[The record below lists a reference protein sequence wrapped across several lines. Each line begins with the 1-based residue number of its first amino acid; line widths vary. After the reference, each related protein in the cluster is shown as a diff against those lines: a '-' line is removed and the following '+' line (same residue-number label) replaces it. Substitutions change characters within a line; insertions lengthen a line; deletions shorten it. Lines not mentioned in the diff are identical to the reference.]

1 MTFMVS
7 GWSQTVV
14 DIVVDSEDH
23 TVLEAAVVEAGLVE
37 TLQGEGPF
45 TVFAPTDAAFTAL
58 LTALGVEA
66 ADLLGLPQLG
76 DILTYHVAGV
86 EAMSTDLSDGQ
97 MVTTVNGQ
105 DVTISIM
112 GDTVMING
120 SATVTVANIDA
131 TNGVVHVID
140 AVLVPA
146 IITGCTDMMACNYS
160 LVANTDDQSCVLP
173 GDMCDDGDDATVND
187 MVGDDCMCA
196 GIPATVVDIVV
207 NSEDHTLLEAAVG
220 AANLVDALSAEG
232 PFTVFAPTDAA
243 IAALVEALE
252 ITAEDLL
259 ALPDLGEILQ
269 YHVVAGAAMSGDLSD
284 GQEIETLLGENVTVT
299 IDMDMNVFINNA
311 QVTVADIEAGNGVV
325 HVIDAVLLPP
335 APVTNTVV
343 DVIVNSEDHTLLE
356 AAVIEAGLVEALS
369 AEGPFTVFA
378 PTDAAITALI
388 EALEITADDLLAL
401 PNLGDILQYH
411 VVAGAAMSGDL
422 SDGQEIETLLGEN
435 VTVTIDMDM
444 NVFINNAQVTVADI
458 EAGNGV
464 VHVIDAVLLPPA
476 PVTNTVVDVIVNS
489 EDHTLLEA
497 AVIEA
502 GLVEALSA
510 EGPFTV
516 FAPTD
521 AAITALIEALEITA
535 EDLLALPNLG
545 DILQYHVVAGAA
557 MSGDLTDGQEIETL
571 LGSNVTVTINAE
583 GVFINDAQVTVAD
596 IEADNGVVHVI
607 DAVLLPPTPDNIHE
621 ATATWSAMPNPAK
634 DVVTLTGVNPAAT
647 LALLDMAGRTV
658 REFAQGT
665 TVLNVGDLT
674 PGTYMLTV
682 NDGRNLEL
690 KKIMVQ

>member
-1 MTFMVS
+1 MVS

-58 LTALGVEA
+58 LTALNVEA

-86 EAMSTDLSDGQ
+86 EAMSSDLSDGQ

-105 DVTISIM
+105 DVTITIM
-112 GDTVMING
+112 GETVMING

-146 IITGCTDMMACNYS
+146 IINGCTDMMACNYS
-160 LVANTDDQSCVLP
+160 LVANTDDGSCVLP

-187 MVGDDCMCA
+187 MVGEDCMCA

-207 NSEDHTLLEAAVG
+207 NSEDHTLLEAAVI
-220 AANLVDALSAEG
+220 AAGLVEALSAEG

-243 IAALVEALE
+243 ITALVEALE

-269 YHVVAGAAMSGDLSD
+269 YHVVAGAAMSGELTD

-299 IDMDMNVFINNA
+299 INAGGVFINDA
-311 QVTVADIEAGNGVV
+311 QVTAADIEAGNGVV

-335 APVTNTVV
+335 APETNTVV

-356 AAVIEAGLVEALS
+356 AAVIEAGLVEVLS

-378 PTDAAITALI
+378 PTDSAITVL
-388 EALEITADDLLAL
+388 
-401 PNLGDILQYH
+401 
-411 VVAGAAMSGDL
+411 VA
-422 SDGQEIETLLGEN
+422 
-435 VTVTIDMDM
+435 
-444 NVFINNAQVTVADI
+444 
-458 EAGNGV
+458 
-464 VHVIDAVLLPPA
+464 
-476 PVTNTVVDVIVNS
+476 
-489 EDHTLLEA
+489 
-497 AVIEA
+497 
-502 GLVEALSA
+502 
-510 EGPFTV
+510 
-516 FAPTD
+516 
-521 AAITALIEALEITA
+521 ALEITA
-535 EDLLALPNLG
+535 EDLLALPNLSE
-545 DILQYHVVAGAA
+545 ILKYHVVAGAA

-607 DAVLLPPTPDNIHE
+607 DAVLLPPTPDGINE
-621 ATATWSAMPNPAK
+621 ASATWSVMPNPAK
-634 DVVTLTGVNPAAT
+634 DVVILTGVNPSAT
-647 LALLDMAGRTV
+647 LALLDMTGRTV

-665 TVLNVGDLT
+665 TVLTVGDLT

-682 NDGRNLEL
+682 NEGRNLEL

>member
-1 MTFMVS
+1 M
-7 GWSQTVV
+7 V

-388 EALEITADDLLAL
+388 EALEITA
-401 PNLGDILQYH
+401 
-411 VVAGAAMSGDL
+411 
-422 SDGQEIETLLGEN
+422 
-435 VTVTIDMDM
+435 
-444 NVFINNAQVTVADI
+444 
-458 EAGNGV
+458 
-464 VHVIDAVLLPPA
+464 
-476 PVTNTVVDVIVNS
+476 
-489 EDHTLLEA
+489 
-497 AVIEA
+497 
-502 GLVEALSA
+502 
-510 EGPFTV
+510 
-516 FAPTD
+516 
-521 AAITALIEALEITA
+521 

-621 ATATWSAMPNPAK
+621 ATATWSVMPNPAK

>member
-1 MTFMVS
+1 MVS

-58 LTALGVEA
+58 LTALNVEA

-207 NSEDHTLLEAAVG
+207 NSEDHTLLEAAVI
-220 AANLVDALSAEG
+220 AAGLVEALSAEG

-243 IAALVEALE
+243 ITALVEALE

-269 YHVVAGAAMSGDLSD
+269 YHVVAGAAMSGDLTD

-299 IDMDMNVFINNA
+299 INAEGVFVNDA
-311 QVTVADIEAGNGVV
+311 QVTAADIEAGNGVV

-335 APVTNTVV
+335 APETNTVV

-356 AAVIEAGLVEALS
+356 AAVIEAGLVGVLS
-369 AEGPFTVFA
+369 SEGPFTVFA
-378 PTDAAITALI
+378 PTDSAITVL
-388 EALEITADDLLAL
+388 
-401 PNLGDILQYH
+401 
-411 VVAGAAMSGDL
+411 VA
-422 SDGQEIETLLGEN
+422 
-435 VTVTIDMDM
+435 
-444 NVFINNAQVTVADI
+444 
-458 EAGNGV
+458 
-464 VHVIDAVLLPPA
+464 
-476 PVTNTVVDVIVNS
+476 
-489 EDHTLLEA
+489 
-497 AVIEA
+497 
-502 GLVEALSA
+502 
-510 EGPFTV
+510 
-516 FAPTD
+516 
-521 AAITALIEALEITA
+521 ALEITA

-545 DILQYHVVAGAA
+545 EILKYHVVAGAA
-557 MSGDLTDGQEIETL
+557 MSSDLTDGQEIETL

-607 DAVLLPPTPDNIHE
+607 DAVLLPPTPDGINE
-621 ATATWSAMPNPAK
+621 ATATWSVMPNPAK
-634 DVVTLTGVNPAAT
+634 DVVILTGVNPSAT
-647 LALLDMAGRTV
+647 LALLDMTGRTV

-665 TVLNVGDLT
+665 TVLTVGDLT

>member
-1 MTFMVS
+1 MVS

-58 LTALGVEA
+58 LTALNVEA

-131 TNGVVHVID
+131 TNGVVHVIA

-207 NSEDHTLLEAAVG
+207 NSEDHTLLEAAVI
-220 AANLVDALSAEG
+220 AAGLVEALSAEG

-243 IAALVEALE
+243 ITALVEALE

-269 YHVVAGAAMSGDLSD
+269 YHVVAGAAMSGDLTD

-299 IDMDMNVFINNA
+299 INAEGVFVNDA
-311 QVTVADIEAGNGVV
+311 QVTAADIEAGNGVV

-335 APVTNTVV
+335 APETNTVV
-343 DVIVNSEDHTLLE
+343 DVIVNSEDHPLLE
-356 AAVIEAGLVEALS
+356 AAVIEAGLVGVLS
-369 AEGPFTVFA
+369 SEGPFTVFA
-378 PTDAAITALI
+378 PTDSAITVL
-388 EALEITADDLLAL
+388 
-401 PNLGDILQYH
+401 
-411 VVAGAAMSGDL
+411 VA
-422 SDGQEIETLLGEN
+422 
-435 VTVTIDMDM
+435 
-444 NVFINNAQVTVADI
+444 
-458 EAGNGV
+458 
-464 VHVIDAVLLPPA
+464 
-476 PVTNTVVDVIVNS
+476 
-489 EDHTLLEA
+489 
-497 AVIEA
+497 
-502 GLVEALSA
+502 
-510 EGPFTV
+510 
-516 FAPTD
+516 
-521 AAITALIEALEITA
+521 ALEITA

-545 DILQYHVVAGAA
+545 EILKYHVVAGAA
-557 MSGDLTDGQEIETL
+557 MSSDLTDGQEIETL

-607 DAVLLPPTPDNIHE
+607 DAVLLPPTPDGTNE
-621 ATATWSAMPNPAK
+621 ATATWSVMPNPAK
-634 DVVTLTGVNPAAT
+634 DVVILTGVNPSAT
-647 LALLDMAGRTV
+647 LALLDMTGRTV

-665 TVLNVGDLT
+665 TVLTVGDLT

>member
-58 LTALGVEA
+58 LTALNVEA

-105 DVTISIM
+105 DVSISIM
-112 GDTVMING
+112 GETVMING

-146 IITGCTDMMACNYS
+146 IINGCTDMMACNYS
-160 LVANTDDQSCVLP
+160 LVANTDDGSCVLP

-187 MVGDDCMCA
+187 MVGEDCMCA

-207 NSEDHTLLEAAVG
+207 NSEDHTLLEAAVI
-220 AANLVDALSAEG
+220 AADLVEALSAEG

-243 IAALVEALE
+243 ITALVEALE

-259 ALPDLGEILQ
+259 ALPNLGEILQ
-269 YHVVAGAAMSGDLSD
+269 YHVLAGAAMSGDLTD

-299 IDMDMNVFINNA
+299 INADGVFINDA
-311 QVTVADIEAGNGVV
+311 LVTAADIEAGNGVV
-325 HVIDAVLLPP
+325 HVIDAVLLPS
-335 APVTNTVV
+335 APETNTVV

-356 AAVIEAGLVEALS
+356 AAVIEAGLVGVLS

-378 PTDAAITALI
+378 PTDSAITVL
-388 EALEITADDLLAL
+388 
-401 PNLGDILQYH
+401 
-411 VVAGAAMSGDL
+411 VA
-422 SDGQEIETLLGEN
+422 
-435 VTVTIDMDM
+435 
-444 NVFINNAQVTVADI
+444 
-458 EAGNGV
+458 
-464 VHVIDAVLLPPA
+464 
-476 PVTNTVVDVIVNS
+476 
-489 EDHTLLEA
+489 
-497 AVIEA
+497 
-502 GLVEALSA
+502 
-510 EGPFTV
+510 
-516 FAPTD
+516 
-521 AAITALIEALEITA
+521 ALEITA

-545 DILQYHVVAGAA
+545 EILKYHVVAGAA
-557 MSGDLTDGQEIETL
+557 MSSDLTDGQEIETL

-607 DAVLLPPTPDNIHE
+607 DAVLLPPTPDGINE
-621 ATATWSAMPNPAK
+621 ATATWSVMPNPAK
-634 DVVTLTGVNPAAT
+634 DVVILTGVNPSAT
-647 LALLDMAGRTV
+647 LALLDMTGRTV

-665 TVLNVGDLT
+665 TILTVGDLT

>member
-1 MTFMVS
+1 MVS

-120 SATVTVANIDA
+120 SATVTVANLDA

-146 IITGCTDMMACNYS
+146 IINGCTDMMACNYS
-160 LVANTDDQSCVLP
+160 LVANTDDGSCVLP

-187 MVGDDCMCA
+187 MIGEDCMCA

-220 AANLVDALSAEG
+220 AANLVDTLSAEG

-243 IAALVEALE
+243 ITALVEALE

-259 ALPDLGEILQ
+259 ALPNLGEILQ

-356 AAVIEAGLVEALS
+356 AAVIAADLVDALS

-378 PTDAAITALI
+378 PTDSAIT
-388 EALEITADDLLAL
+388 
-401 PNLGDILQYH
+401 
-411 VVAGAAMSGDL
+411 
-422 SDGQEIETLLGEN
+422 
-435 VTVTIDMDM
+435 
-444 NVFINNAQVTVADI
+444 
-458 EAGNGV
+458 
-464 VHVIDAVLLPPA
+464 VL
-476 PVTNTVVDVIVNS
+476 V
-489 EDHTLLEA
+489 
-497 AVIEA
+497 
-502 GLVEALSA
+502 
-510 EGPFTV
+510 
-516 FAPTD
+516 
-521 AAITALIEALEITA
+521 EALEITA

-545 DILQYHVVAGAA
+545 EILQYHVVAGAA

-621 ATATWSAMPNPAK
+621 ATATWNVMPNPAK
-634 DVVTLTGVNPAAT
+634 DVLTLTGVNPAAT
-647 LALLDMAGRTV
+647 LALLDMTGRTV

-665 TVLNVGDLT
+665 TVLNVGDLP

>member
-1 MTFMVS
+1 MKHFFTLIAAAMTFMVS

-146 IITGCTDMMACNYS
+146 IINGCTDMMACNYS
-160 LVANTDDQSCVLP
+160 LVANTDDGSCVLP

-187 MVGDDCMCA
+187 MVGEDCMCA

-207 NSEDHTLLEAAVG
+207 NSDDHTLLEAAVG
-220 AANLVDALSAEG
+220 AANLVDALSADG

-243 IAALVEALE
+243 ITALVEALE
-252 ITAEDLL
+252 ITADDLL
-259 ALPDLGEILQ
+259 ALPNLGEILQ

-356 AAVIEAGLVEALS
+356 AAVIAADLVDALS
-369 AEGPFTVFA
+369 ADGPFTVFA
-378 PTDAAITALI
+378 PTDSAIT
-388 EALEITADDLLAL
+388 
-401 PNLGDILQYH
+401 
-411 VVAGAAMSGDL
+411 
-422 SDGQEIETLLGEN
+422 
-435 VTVTIDMDM
+435 
-444 NVFINNAQVTVADI
+444 
-458 EAGNGV
+458 
-464 VHVIDAVLLPPA
+464 VL
-476 PVTNTVVDVIVNS
+476 V
-489 EDHTLLEA
+489 
-497 AVIEA
+497 
-502 GLVEALSA
+502 
-510 EGPFTV
+510 
-516 FAPTD
+516 
-521 AAITALIEALEITA
+521 EALEITA

-545 DILQYHVVAGAA
+545 EILQYHVVAGAA

-621 ATATWSAMPNPAK
+621 ATATWNVMPNPAK
-634 DVVTLTGVNPAAT
+634 DVLTLTGVNPAAT
-647 LALLDMAGRTV
+647 LALLDMTGRTV

-665 TVLNVGDLT
+665 TVLTVGDLT

>member
-1 MTFMVS
+1 MVS

-146 IITGCTDMMACNYS
+146 IINGCTDMMACNYS
-160 LVANTDDQSCVLP
+160 LVANTDDGSCVLP
-173 GDMCDDGDDATVND
+173 GDVCDDGDDATVND

-243 IAALVEALE
+243 ITALAEALE
-252 ITAEDLL
+252 ITPEVLL
-259 ALPDLGEILQ
+259 TLPNLGDILQ

-284 GQEIETLLGENVTVT
+284 GQEIETLTGANVNVT

-356 AAVIEAGLVEALS
+356 AAVIAADLV
-369 AEGPFTVFA
+369 
-378 PTDAAITALI
+378 D
-388 EALEITADDLLAL
+388 
-401 PNLGDILQYH
+401 
-411 VVAGAAMSGDL
+411 
-422 SDGQEIETLLGEN
+422 
-435 VTVTIDMDM
+435 
-444 NVFINNAQVTVADI
+444 
-458 EAGNGV
+458 
-464 VHVIDAVLLPPA
+464 
-476 PVTNTVVDVIVNS
+476 
-489 EDHTLLEA
+489 
-497 AVIEA
+497 
-502 GLVEALSA
+502 ALSA

-621 ATATWSAMPNPAK
+621 ATATWNVMPNPAK

-647 LALLDMAGRTV
+647 LALLDMTGRTV

-665 TVLNVGDLT
+665 TVLTVGDLA

>member
-66 ADLLGLPQLG
+66 EDLLGLPQLG

-146 IITGCTDMMACNYS
+146 IINGCTDMMACNYS
-160 LVANTDDQSCVLP
+160 LVANTDDGSCVLP

-187 MVGDDCMCA
+187 MVGEDCMCA

-243 IAALVEALE
+243 ITALVEALE
-252 ITAEDLL
+252 ITAEELL

-356 AAVIEAGLVEALS
+356 AAVIAADLV
-369 AEGPFTVFA
+369 
-378 PTDAAITALI
+378 D
-388 EALEITADDLLAL
+388 
-401 PNLGDILQYH
+401 
-411 VVAGAAMSGDL
+411 
-422 SDGQEIETLLGEN
+422 
-435 VTVTIDMDM
+435 
-444 NVFINNAQVTVADI
+444 
-458 EAGNGV
+458 
-464 VHVIDAVLLPPA
+464 
-476 PVTNTVVDVIVNS
+476 
-489 EDHTLLEA
+489 
-497 AVIEA
+497 
-502 GLVEALSA
+502 ALSA

-545 DILQYHVVAGAA
+545 EILQYHVVAGAA

-571 LGSNVTVTINAE
+571 LGSNVTVTINSE

-621 ATATWSAMPNPAK
+621 ATATWNVMPNPAK

-647 LALLDMAGRTV
+647 LALLDMTGRTV
-658 REFAQGT
+658 REFVQGT
-665 TVLNVGDLT
+665 TVLTVGDLT

>member
-1 MTFMVS
+1 MVS

-58 LTALGVEA
+58 LTALNVEA

-86 EAMSTDLSDGQ
+86 EAMSSDLSDGQ

-105 DVTISIM
+105 DVTITIM
-112 GDTVMING
+112 GETVMING

-146 IITGCTDMMACNYS
+146 IINGCTDMMACNYS
-160 LVANTDDQSCVLP
+160 LVANTDDGSCVLP

-187 MVGDDCMCA
+187 MVGEDCMCA

-207 NSEDHTLLEAAVG
+207 NSEDHTLLEAAVI
-220 AANLVDALSAEG
+220 AAGLVEALSAEG

-243 IAALVEALE
+243 ITALVEALE

-269 YHVVAGAAMSGDLSD
+269 YHVVAGAAMSGELTD

-299 IDMDMNVFINNA
+299 INADGVFINDA
-311 QVTVADIEAGNGVV
+311 QVTAADIEAGNGVV

-335 APVTNTVV
+335 APETNTVV

-356 AAVIEAGLVEALS
+356 AAVIEAGLVEVLS

-378 PTDAAITALI
+378 PTDSAITVL
-388 EALEITADDLLAL
+388 
-401 PNLGDILQYH
+401 
-411 VVAGAAMSGDL
+411 VA
-422 SDGQEIETLLGEN
+422 
-435 VTVTIDMDM
+435 
-444 NVFINNAQVTVADI
+444 
-458 EAGNGV
+458 
-464 VHVIDAVLLPPA
+464 
-476 PVTNTVVDVIVNS
+476 
-489 EDHTLLEA
+489 
-497 AVIEA
+497 
-502 GLVEALSA
+502 
-510 EGPFTV
+510 
-516 FAPTD
+516 
-521 AAITALIEALEITA
+521 ALEITA
-535 EDLLALPNLG
+535 EDLLALPNLSE
-545 DILQYHVVAGAA
+545 ILKYHVVAGAA

-607 DAVLLPPTPDNIHE
+607 DAVLLPPTPDGINE
-621 ATATWSAMPNPAK
+621 ASATWSVMPNPAK
-634 DVVTLTGVNPAAT
+634 DVVILTGVNPSAT
-647 LALLDMAGRTV
+647 LALLDMTGRTV

-665 TVLNVGDLT
+665 TVLTVGDLT

-682 NDGRNLEL
+682 NEGRNLEL

>member
-388 EALEITADDLLAL
+388 EALEITA
-401 PNLGDILQYH
+401 
-411 VVAGAAMSGDL
+411 
-422 SDGQEIETLLGEN
+422 
-435 VTVTIDMDM
+435 
-444 NVFINNAQVTVADI
+444 
-458 EAGNGV
+458 
-464 VHVIDAVLLPPA
+464 
-476 PVTNTVVDVIVNS
+476 
-489 EDHTLLEA
+489 
-497 AVIEA
+497 
-502 GLVEALSA
+502 
-510 EGPFTV
+510 
-516 FAPTD
+516 
-521 AAITALIEALEITA
+521 

-621 ATATWSAMPNPAK
+621 ATATWSVMPNPAK

>member
-1 MTFMVS
+1 MVS

-58 LTALGVEA
+58 LTALNVEA

-105 DVTISIM
+105 DVTITVM
-112 GDTVMING
+112 GETVMING

-146 IITGCTDMMACNYS
+146 IINGCTDMMACNYS
-160 LVANTDDQSCVLP
+160 LVANTDDGSCVLP

-187 MVGDDCMCA
+187 MVGEDCMCA

-207 NSEDHTLLEAAVG
+207 NSEDHTLLEAAVI
-220 AANLVDALSAEG
+220 AAGLVEALSAEG

-243 IAALVEALE
+243 ITALVEALE

-269 YHVVAGAAMSGDLSD
+269 YHAVAGAAMSGDLTD

-299 IDMDMNVFINNA
+299 INAEGVFVNDA
-311 QVTVADIEAGNGVV
+311 QVTAADIEAGNGVV

-335 APVTNTVV
+335 APETNTVV

-356 AAVIEAGLVEALS
+356 AAVIEAGLVGVLS

-378 PTDAAITALI
+378 PTDSAITVL
-388 EALEITADDLLAL
+388 
-401 PNLGDILQYH
+401 
-411 VVAGAAMSGDL
+411 VA
-422 SDGQEIETLLGEN
+422 
-435 VTVTIDMDM
+435 
-444 NVFINNAQVTVADI
+444 
-458 EAGNGV
+458 
-464 VHVIDAVLLPPA
+464 
-476 PVTNTVVDVIVNS
+476 
-489 EDHTLLEA
+489 
-497 AVIEA
+497 
-502 GLVEALSA
+502 
-510 EGPFTV
+510 
-516 FAPTD
+516 
-521 AAITALIEALEITA
+521 ALEITA

-545 DILQYHVVAGAA
+545 EILKYHVVAGAA
-557 MSGDLTDGQEIETL
+557 MSSDLTDGQEIETL

-607 DAVLLPPTPDNIHE
+607 DAVLLPPTPDGINE
-621 ATATWSAMPNPAK
+621 ATATWSVMPNPAK
-634 DVVTLTGVNPAAT
+634 DVVILTGVNPSAT
-647 LALLDMAGRTV
+647 LALLDMTGRTV

-665 TVLNVGDLT
+665 TILTVGDLT

>member
-58 LTALGVEA
+58 LTALNVEA

-105 DVTISIM
+105 DVSISIM
-112 GDTVMING
+112 GETVMING

-146 IITGCTDMMACNYS
+146 IINGCTDMMACNYS
-160 LVANTDDQSCVLP
+160 LVANTDDGSCVLP

-187 MVGDDCMCA
+187 MVGEDCMCA

-207 NSEDHTLLEAAVG
+207 NSEDHTLLEAAVI
-220 AANLVDALSAEG
+220 AAGLVEALSAEG

-243 IAALVEALE
+243 ITALVEALE

-259 ALPDLGEILQ
+259 ALPNLGEILQ
-269 YHVVAGAAMSGDLSD
+269 YHVVAGAAMSGDLTD
-284 GQEIETLLGENVTVT
+284 GQEIETLLGSNVTRPSMQKGYSSTTPVT
-299 IDMDMNVFINNA
+299 A
-311 QVTVADIEAGNGVV
+311 ADIAGNGVV

-335 APVTNTVV
+335 APETNTVV

-356 AAVIEAGLVEALS
+356 AAVIEAGLVGVLS
-369 AEGPFTVFA
+369 SEGPFTVFA
-378 PTDAAITALI
+378 PTDSAITVL
-388 EALEITADDLLAL
+388 
-401 PNLGDILQYH
+401 
-411 VVAGAAMSGDL
+411 VA
-422 SDGQEIETLLGEN
+422 
-435 VTVTIDMDM
+435 
-444 NVFINNAQVTVADI
+444 
-458 EAGNGV
+458 
-464 VHVIDAVLLPPA
+464 
-476 PVTNTVVDVIVNS
+476 
-489 EDHTLLEA
+489 
-497 AVIEA
+497 
-502 GLVEALSA
+502 
-510 EGPFTV
+510 
-516 FAPTD
+516 
-521 AAITALIEALEITA
+521 ALEITA

-545 DILQYHVVAGAA
+545 EILKYHVVAGAA
-557 MSGDLTDGQEIETL
+557 MSSDLTDGQEIETL

-607 DAVLLPPTPDNIHE
+607 DAVLLPPTPDGINE
-621 ATATWSAMPNPAK
+621 ATATWSVMPNPAK
-634 DVVTLTGVNPAAT
+634 DVVILTGVNPSAT
-647 LALLDMAGRTV
+647 LALLDMTGRTV
-658 REFAQGT
+658 REFAQGA
-665 TVLNVGDLT
+665 TVLTVGDLT

>member
-388 EALEITADDLLAL
+388 EALEITA
-401 PNLGDILQYH
+401 
-411 VVAGAAMSGDL
+411 
-422 SDGQEIETLLGEN
+422 
-435 VTVTIDMDM
+435 
-444 NVFINNAQVTVADI
+444 
-458 EAGNGV
+458 
-464 VHVIDAVLLPPA
+464 
-476 PVTNTVVDVIVNS
+476 
-489 EDHTLLEA
+489 
-497 AVIEA
+497 
-502 GLVEALSA
+502 
-510 EGPFTV
+510 
-516 FAPTD
+516 
-521 AAITALIEALEITA
+521 

-621 ATATWSAMPNPAK
+621 ATATWSVMPNPAK

-665 TVLNVGDLT
+665 TVLNLGDLT

>member
-1 MTFMVS
+1 M
-7 GWSQTVV
+7 
-14 DIVVDSEDH
+14 
-23 TVLEAAVVEAGLVE
+23 
-37 TLQGEGPF
+37 
-45 TVFAPTDAAFTAL
+45 FAPTDAAFTAL

-388 EALEITADDLLAL
+388 EALEITA
-401 PNLGDILQYH
+401 
-411 VVAGAAMSGDL
+411 
-422 SDGQEIETLLGEN
+422 
-435 VTVTIDMDM
+435 
-444 NVFINNAQVTVADI
+444 
-458 EAGNGV
+458 
-464 VHVIDAVLLPPA
+464 
-476 PVTNTVVDVIVNS
+476 
-489 EDHTLLEA
+489 
-497 AVIEA
+497 
-502 GLVEALSA
+502 
-510 EGPFTV
+510 
-516 FAPTD
+516 
-521 AAITALIEALEITA
+521 

-621 ATATWSAMPNPAK
+621 ATATWSVMPNPAK

>member
-146 IITGCTDMMACNYS
+146 IINGCTDMMACNYS
-160 LVANTDDQSCVLP
+160 LVANTDDGSCVLP

-187 MVGDDCMCA
+187 MVGEDCMCA

-243 IAALVEALE
+243 ITALVEALE

-259 ALPDLGEILQ
+259 ALPNLGEILQ
-269 YHVVAGAAMSGDLSD
+269 YHVVAGAAMSGDLTD

-356 AAVIEAGLVEALS
+356 AAVIAADLV
-369 AEGPFTVFA
+369 
-378 PTDAAITALI
+378 D
-388 EALEITADDLLAL
+388 
-401 PNLGDILQYH
+401 
-411 VVAGAAMSGDL
+411 
-422 SDGQEIETLLGEN
+422 
-435 VTVTIDMDM
+435 
-444 NVFINNAQVTVADI
+444 
-458 EAGNGV
+458 
-464 VHVIDAVLLPPA
+464 
-476 PVTNTVVDVIVNS
+476 
-489 EDHTLLEA
+489 
-497 AVIEA
+497 
-502 GLVEALSA
+502 ALSA

-545 DILQYHVVAGAA
+545 EILQYHVVAGAA

-621 ATATWSAMPNPAK
+621 ATATWNVMPNPAK

-647 LALLDMAGRTV
+647 LALLDMTGRTV

-665 TVLNVGDLT
+665 TVLTVGDLN

>member
-1 MTFMVS
+1 MKHFFTLIAAAMTFMVS

-58 LTALGVEA
+58 LTALDVEA

-112 GDTVMING
+112 GETVMING
-120 SATVTVANIDA
+120 SATVTVANLDA

-146 IITGCTDMMACNYS
+146 IINGCTDMMACNYS
-160 LVANTDDQSCVLP
+160 LVANTDDGSCVLP

-187 MVGDDCMCA
+187 MVGEDCMCA

-243 IAALVEALE
+243 ISALVEALE

-259 ALPDLGEILQ
+259 ALPNLGEILQ
-269 YHVVAGAAMSGDLSD
+269 YHVVAGAAMSGDLTD

-299 IDMDMNVFINNA
+299 INAEGVFINDA
-311 QVTVADIEAGNGVV
+311 QVTAADIEAGNGVV

-356 AAVIEAGLVEALS
+356 AAVIAADLVDALS

-378 PTDAAITALI
+378 PTDSAIT
-388 EALEITADDLLAL
+388 
-401 PNLGDILQYH
+401 
-411 VVAGAAMSGDL
+411 
-422 SDGQEIETLLGEN
+422 
-435 VTVTIDMDM
+435 
-444 NVFINNAQVTVADI
+444 
-458 EAGNGV
+458 
-464 VHVIDAVLLPPA
+464 VL
-476 PVTNTVVDVIVNS
+476 V
-489 EDHTLLEA
+489 
-497 AVIEA
+497 
-502 GLVEALSA
+502 
-510 EGPFTV
+510 
-516 FAPTD
+516 
-521 AAITALIEALEITA
+521 EALEITA

-621 ATATWSAMPNPAK
+621 ATATWNVMPNPAK

-647 LALLDMAGRTV
+647 LALLDMTGRTV

-665 TVLNVGDLT
+665 TVLTVGDLT

>member
-1 MTFMVS
+1 MKHFFTLIAAAMTFMVS

-388 EALEITADDLLAL
+388 EALEITA
-401 PNLGDILQYH
+401 
-411 VVAGAAMSGDL
+411 
-422 SDGQEIETLLGEN
+422 
-435 VTVTIDMDM
+435 
-444 NVFINNAQVTVADI
+444 
-458 EAGNGV
+458 
-464 VHVIDAVLLPPA
+464 
-476 PVTNTVVDVIVNS
+476 
-489 EDHTLLEA
+489 
-497 AVIEA
+497 
-502 GLVEALSA
+502 
-510 EGPFTV
+510 
-516 FAPTD
+516 
-521 AAITALIEALEITA
+521 

-621 ATATWSAMPNPAK
+621 ATATWSVMPNPAK

-665 TVLNVGDLT
+665 TVLNLGDLT

>member
-388 EALEITADDLLAL
+388 EALEITA
-401 PNLGDILQYH
+401 
-411 VVAGAAMSGDL
+411 
-422 SDGQEIETLLGEN
+422 
-435 VTVTIDMDM
+435 
-444 NVFINNAQVTVADI
+444 
-458 EAGNGV
+458 
-464 VHVIDAVLLPPA
+464 
-476 PVTNTVVDVIVNS
+476 
-489 EDHTLLEA
+489 
-497 AVIEA
+497 
-502 GLVEALSA
+502 
-510 EGPFTV
+510 
-516 FAPTD
+516 
-521 AAITALIEALEITA
+521 

-621 ATATWSAMPNPAK
+621 ATANWSVMPNPAK

>member
-1 MTFMVS
+1 MKHFFTLVAAAMTFMVS

-120 SATVTVANIDA
+120 SATVTVANLDA

-146 IITGCTDMMACNYS
+146 IINGCTDMMACNYS
-160 LVANTDDQSCVLP
+160 LVANTDDGSCVLP

-187 MVGDDCMCA
+187 MIGEDCMCA

-243 IAALVEALE
+243 ITALVEALE

-259 ALPDLGEILQ
+259 ALPNLGEILQ

-356 AAVIEAGLVEALS
+356 AAVIAADLVDALS

-378 PTDAAITALI
+378 PTDSAIT
-388 EALEITADDLLAL
+388 
-401 PNLGDILQYH
+401 
-411 VVAGAAMSGDL
+411 
-422 SDGQEIETLLGEN
+422 
-435 VTVTIDMDM
+435 
-444 NVFINNAQVTVADI
+444 
-458 EAGNGV
+458 
-464 VHVIDAVLLPPA
+464 VL
-476 PVTNTVVDVIVNS
+476 V
-489 EDHTLLEA
+489 
-497 AVIEA
+497 
-502 GLVEALSA
+502 
-510 EGPFTV
+510 
-516 FAPTD
+516 
-521 AAITALIEALEITA
+521 EALEITA

-545 DILQYHVVAGAA
+545 EILQYHVVAGAA

-621 ATATWSAMPNPAK
+621 ATATWNVMPNPAK
-634 DVVTLTGVNPAAT
+634 DVLTLTGVNPAAT
-647 LALLDMAGRTV
+647 LALLDMTGRTV

-665 TVLNVGDLT
+665 TVLTVGDLP

>member
-1 MTFMVS
+1 MVS

-37 TLQGEGPF
+37 TLQGDGPF
-45 TVFAPTDAAFTAL
+45 TVFAPTDAAFTTL
-58 LTALGVEA
+58 LTALNVEA

-86 EAMSTDLSDGQ
+86 EAMSSDLSDGQ

-105 DVTISIM
+105 DVTISIV
-112 GDTVMING
+112 GETVTING

-146 IITGCTDMMACNYS
+146 IINGCTDMMACNYS
-160 LVANTDDQSCVLP
+160 LVANTDDGSCVLP

-187 MVGDDCMCA
+187 MVGEDCMCA
-196 GIPATVVDIVV
+196 GIPATVVDIVI
-207 NSEDHTLLEAAVG
+207 NSEDHTLLEAAVI
-220 AANLVDALSAEG
+220 AAGLVEALSAEG

-243 IAALVEALE
+243 ITALVEALE

-269 YHVVAGAAMSGDLSD
+269 YHVVAGAAMSGDLTD

-299 IDMDMNVFINNA
+299 INADGVFINDA
-311 QVTVADIEAGNGVV
+311 QVTAADIEAGNGVV

-335 APVTNTVV
+335 APETNTVV

-356 AAVIEAGLVEALS
+356 AAVIEAGLVEVLS

-378 PTDAAITALI
+378 PTDSAIT
-388 EALEITADDLLAL
+388 
-401 PNLGDILQYH
+401 
-411 VVAGAAMSGDL
+411 
-422 SDGQEIETLLGEN
+422 
-435 VTVTIDMDM
+435 
-444 NVFINNAQVTVADI
+444 
-458 EAGNGV
+458 
-464 VHVIDAVLLPPA
+464 VL
-476 PVTNTVVDVIVNS
+476 V
-489 EDHTLLEA
+489 
-497 AVIEA
+497 
-502 GLVEALSA
+502 
-510 EGPFTV
+510 
-516 FAPTD
+516 
-521 AAITALIEALEITA
+521 EALEITA
-535 EDLLALPNLG
+535 EDLLALPNLSE
-545 DILQYHVVAGAA
+545 ILKYHVVAGAA

-607 DAVLLPPTPDNIHE
+607 DAVLLPPTPDGINE
-621 ATATWSAMPNPAK
+621 ATATWSVMPNPAK
-634 DVVTLTGVNPAAT
+634 DVVILTGVNPSAT
-647 LALLDMAGRTV
+647 LALLDMTGRTV

-665 TVLNVGDLT
+665 TVLTVGDLT

>member
-146 IITGCTDMMACNYS
+146 IINGCTDMMACNYS

-220 AANLVDALSAEG
+220 AANLVDTLSAEG

-259 ALPDLGEILQ
+259 ALPDLGE
-269 YHVVAGAAMSGDLSD
+269 
-284 GQEIETLLGENVTVT
+284 
-299 IDMDMNVFINNA
+299 
-311 QVTVADIEAGNGVV
+311 
-325 HVIDAVLLPP
+325 
-335 APVTNTVV
+335 
-343 DVIVNSEDHTLLE
+343 
-356 AAVIEAGLVEALS
+356 
-369 AEGPFTVFA
+369 
-378 PTDAAITALI
+378 
-388 EALEITADDLLAL
+388 
-401 PNLGDILQYH
+401 ILQYH

>member
-1 MTFMVS
+1 M
-7 GWSQTVV
+7 V

-388 EALEITADDLLAL
+388 EALEITA
-401 PNLGDILQYH
+401 
-411 VVAGAAMSGDL
+411 
-422 SDGQEIETLLGEN
+422 
-435 VTVTIDMDM
+435 
-444 NVFINNAQVTVADI
+444 
-458 EAGNGV
+458 
-464 VHVIDAVLLPPA
+464 
-476 PVTNTVVDVIVNS
+476 
-489 EDHTLLEA
+489 
-497 AVIEA
+497 
-502 GLVEALSA
+502 
-510 EGPFTV
+510 
-516 FAPTD
+516 
-521 AAITALIEALEITA
+521 

-621 ATATWSAMPNPAK
+621 ATANWSVMPNPAK

-665 TVLNVGDLT
+665 TVLNLDDLT